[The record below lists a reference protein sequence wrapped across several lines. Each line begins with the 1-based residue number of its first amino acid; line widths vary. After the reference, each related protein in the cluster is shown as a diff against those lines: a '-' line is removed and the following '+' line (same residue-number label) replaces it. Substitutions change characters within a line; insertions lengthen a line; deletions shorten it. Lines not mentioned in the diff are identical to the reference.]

1 MGETDTTVTPITKGL
16 VTDEEKREAEL
27 LELATNL
34 KSAHGIDEV
43 VALDMKKHG
52 FVVWRAPSQEE
63 YERFQNGIRRS
74 DASHQRKKTTESLV
88 IRQFVAATMIHPTG
102 EAITDLLRKL
112 PALPAVV
119 ADKICELVGA
129 DDEFDVKK
137 L

>member
-1 MGETDTTVTPITKGL
+1 MGEQTAPVAPIK
-16 VTDEEKREAEL
+16 EETLEALCARLKNEQ
-27 LELATNL
+27 NL
-34 KSAHGIDEV
+34 DEV
-43 VALDMKKHG
+43 VAVETKKHG
-52 FVVWRAPSQEE
+52 FAVFRAPSQEE

-74 DASHQRKKTTESLV
+74 DSSHQRKKTTESLV
-88 IRQFVAATMIHPTG
+88 IRQFVAATMIYPTG

>member
-1 MGETDTTVTPITKGL
+1 MGEQAAPVAPIKKETL
-16 VTDEEKREAEL
+16 EEFVAR
-27 LELATNL
+27 L
-34 KSAHGIDEV
+34 KNEHSLDEV
-43 VALDMKKHG
+43 VALETKKHG

-74 DASHQRKKTTESLV
+74 EAAHQRKKTTESLV
-88 IRQFVAATMIHPTG
+88 IRQFVQATMIHPTG
-102 EAITDLLRKL
+102 DAITDLLRKL